1 MKDYLKEYRN
11 KINTKMAFLP
21 FRVMAKAV
29 EIDRKTLLNYE
40 KENIITPERT
50 QKNRRCYSLEDLEK
64 ARLIRALTKD
74 KKMSYDEVKIFI
86 SDLEKNKIDPMDYTD
101 YIENIENKNN

>member
-1 MKDYLKEYRN
+1 MNDDLKEYRN
-11 KINTKMAFLP
+11 KINTKMAILP
-21 FRVMAKAV
+21 FRTVAKAA

-40 KENIITPERT
+40 KENIVTPERT
-50 QKNRRCYSLEDLEK
+50 QKNRRFYSLEDLEK
-64 ARLIRALTKD
+64 VRLTRALTKD
-74 KKMSYDEVKIFI
+74 KKMSYDEVKTFI

>member
-1 MKDYLKEYRN
+1 MQTRHNL
-11 KINTKMAFLP
+11 
-21 FRVMAKAV
+21 
-29 EIDRKTLLNYE
+29 IDRRILGLSISNTRL
-40 KENIITPERT
+40 
-50 QKNRRCYSLEDLEK
+50 QKWRLYCYLGDIHN
-64 ARLIRALTKD
+64 ATRALTKD